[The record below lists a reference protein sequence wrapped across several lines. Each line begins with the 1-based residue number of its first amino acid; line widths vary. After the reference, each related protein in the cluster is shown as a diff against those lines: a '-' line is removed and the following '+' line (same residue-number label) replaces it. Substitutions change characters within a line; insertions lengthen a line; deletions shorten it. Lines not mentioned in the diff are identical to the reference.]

1 MAPVDVVSPVLQ
13 LFPEPVVVVALSLG
27 VPLSSVLIGWST
39 TTIASV
45 VSPTS
50 FDFLPFFV
58 IPVVSQW
65 CLCLVLDCTL
75 WLLSNAPLCKNT
87 LFFGCVGNSGFLVGS
102 DNVYRPFSGRN
113 PGSSLVHNDLG
124 CILPC
129 VDHRDRVC
137 SRRVV
142 FRYTYLYA
150 LVGSGPPSGIFL
162 LVPDR
167 DEVLCAAPV
176 PLVN

>member
-39 TTIASV
+39 PTIASV

-65 CLCLVLDCTL
+65 CLCLVLDYTL
-75 WLLSNAPLCKNT
+75 
-87 LFFGCVGNSGFLVGS
+87 
-102 DNVYRPFSGRN
+102 
-113 PGSSLVHNDLG
+113 
-124 CILPC
+124 
-129 VDHRDRVC
+129 
-137 SRRVV
+137 
-142 FRYTYLYA
+142 
-150 LVGSGPPSGIFL
+150 
-162 LVPDR
+162 
-167 DEVLCAAPV
+167 
-176 PLVN
+176 